1 MKKVLSVILMV
12 IIATNLKAMKKI
24 KIVERII
31 NNCTITARK
40 IEDDISGI
48 TEDLKIEVAEESIQE
63 IYRDDYKKFGI
74 MTYEYL
80 INQHQVYKSETAIFA
95 AGMIYSTNEAFGIKI
110 ANLLQMTEEGYEVID
125 YYKIDSQISAKDL
138 GMMETN
144 SYKITEKEYTK
155 INQDMIEYLENKKS
169 LIIKKIE
176 KDARMKLEKI
186 KDIMRKEVDNI

>member
-95 AGMIYSTNEAFGIKI
+95 AGIIYSTNEAFGIKI